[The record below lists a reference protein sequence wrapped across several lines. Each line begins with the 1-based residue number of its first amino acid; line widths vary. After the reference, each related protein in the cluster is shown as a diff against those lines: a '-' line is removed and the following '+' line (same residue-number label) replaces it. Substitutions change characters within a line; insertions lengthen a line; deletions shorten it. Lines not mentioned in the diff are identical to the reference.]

1 MDTKFGANV
10 SNRMLLN
17 AAKFQG
23 YSFSVFELLKLKL
36 FIKIPPPPPPRLGLK
51 RGALV
56 KSELVL

>member
-36 FIKIPPPPPPRLGLK
+36 FIKIPPCRIFDRLLHSIIVEEK
-51 RGALV
+51 NNF
-56 KSELVL
+56 

>member
-36 FIKIPPPPPPRLGLK
+36 FKSPPPTQIR
-51 RGALV
+51 V
-56 KSELVL
+56 KERRIGQI